1 MVETLVTHF
10 MQMLCRH
17 SFSWPHSSIDG
28 RDYQVCVICG
38 SAYEYD
44 WRTMRRTR
52 RLASPL
58 NERVEFDNRPAVEE

>member
-1 MVETLVTHF
+1 MVETLVTHL

-17 SFSWPHSSIDG
+17 SFSWPHSGSDG
-28 RDYQVCVICG
+28 QDYQVCVICG

-52 RLASPL
+52 RLASVLHPKADF
-58 NERVEFDNRPAVEE
+58 NSRTVVEE

>member
-17 SFSWPHSSIDG
+17 SFSWPHSVEG

-52 RLASPL
+52 RLASLL
-58 NERVEFDNRPAVEE
+58 NERVEFESRPAVEE

>member
-10 MQMLCRH
+10 MQIFCRH

-44 WRTMRRTR
+44 WRTMRRTK
-52 RLASPL
+52 RLASVL
-58 NERVEFDNRPAVEE
+58 NDQGRYDSRPATEE